1 MVVSDRVCVQCVGL
15 GLVIC
20 PSVVS
25 LTSALCFLPRSAADP
40 RRRIE
45 LLEAVLCTCIYLFML
60 RVYGRLAVMCPPGE
74 IVNWQTDR
82 IVFIPHRLI
91 IFNQMCWVCFASSF
105 LHEGICCLIIYF
117 FCTFICIY
125 PDNNHQILPKVTC
138 SQFQVLI
145 QNEPLSAKSNVQKSR
160 KINCSSSSVICTT
173 CRS

>member
-1 MVVSDRVCVQCVGL
+1 MSAFPRIPLPGARVTISGQDLPARRAQLEAHRGELLSCGDNVVVSDRVCVQCVGL

-25 LTSALCFLPRSAADP
+25 LTSAVCFLPRSAADP

-105 LHEGICCLIIYF
+105 LHEGICCLINSFLYF
-117 FCTFICIY
+117 Y
-125 PDNNHQILPKVTC
+125 LH
-138 SQFQVLI
+138 
-145 QNEPLSAKSNVQKSR
+145 LSGQ
-160 KINCSSSSVICTT
+160 
-173 CRS
+173 